1 MSLRAHPR
9 LLGVCAVFALAAAV
23 LVARAADLQ
32 ILSHPF
38 LAGRAAR
45 QQLRTVELPAH
56 RGMILDRNGQPLAI
70 STPVESVWVNP
81 RVVTGRGESLTPLAH
96 ALKVD
101 PRKLTR
107 NVHHHRKRQFLYVAR
122 GLPPA
127 KARAVMALGLKG
139 VHTKREY
146 RRYYPAGPV
155 AGQVVG
161 FTNVDD
167 HGQYGL
173 ELEYGHWLR
182 GTPGS
187 MRVVTS
193 ARGRPVEDD
202 EVTQHPRPGR
212 DLKTSLDMRLQYL
225 AYEALAQTVNKQD
238 ATSGSIVVLDV
249 RTGGILAMANQ
260 PAYNPNVRS
269 DLKAS
274 LYRNRAVTDLFEP
287 GSSFKPFI
295 IAAALSSG
303 HWHPDSTVATGNGT
317 WTVGGYTIHDDEALG
332 TITLTRLL
340 QKSSNVGAAKV
351 ALSLPSNYLYR
362 ILSGFGFGSPATGGF
377 PGAAD
382 GRMPFYGRWRPVEQA
397 AISRGYGVSV
407 TALELAQGYL
417 AIADGGIARPVSF
430 VKRDAAPSGVRVVSG
445 HVASQLRQMLTTVVS
460 DDGTGYLAQIP
471 NYQVAGKTGT
481 ARLYRNGKYSD
492 DLYNSVFAGMAPA
505 SKPRLVAVVVVRG
518 ASHGR
523 YFGGLVAAPVFR
535 KVMSGALRLLDVAPD
550 AGTVVATV
558 SGPGRGGST

>member
-1 MSLRAHPR
+1 MKVPSSVRIL
-9 LLGVCAVFALAAAV
+9 AVGAAFAVAAVV

-32 ILSHPF
+32 ILRHPF
-38 LAGRAAR
+38 LAGQAAR
-45 QQLRTVELPAH
+45 QQLRTIELPAH

-70 STPVESVWVNP
+70 STPVDAVWVNP
-81 RVVTGRGESLTPLAH
+81 RVVAGQGESLTPLAK
-96 ALKVD
+96 ALGLD
-101 PRKLTR
+101 PVRVARRIRR
-107 NVHHHRKRQFLYVAR
+107 NAGRQFLYLAR

-127 KARAVMALGLKG
+127 KGRRILALGLDG

-155 AGQVVG
+155 AAQVVG

-167 HGQYGL
+167 RGQYGL
-173 ELEYGHWLR
+173 ELEYDHWLD
-182 GTPGS
+182 GKPGA

-202 EVTQHPRPGR
+202 EVIAEPQPGH
-212 DLKTSLDMRLQYL
+212 DLVTSIDMRIQYL
-225 AYEALAQTVNKQD
+225 AYEALARAVASQD
-238 ATSGSIVVLDV
+238 ATSGSIVVLDAH
-249 RTGGILAMANQ
+249 TGEVLAMANQ
-260 PAYNPNVRS
+260 PSYNPNLRS

-287 GSSFKPFI
+287 GSAFKPFI
-295 IAAALSSG
+295 IAAALMSG
-303 HWHPDSTVATGNGT
+303 RWQPDSTVATGNGT
-317 WTVGGYTIHDDEALG
+317 LTVGGYTIHDDTALG
-332 TITLTRLL
+332 TITLTQLL

-351 ALSLPSNYLYR
+351 ALSLPSDYLYR
-362 ILSGFGFGSPATGGF
+362 VLAGFGFGGPAAGGF
-377 PGAAD
+377 PGATD
-382 GRMPFYGRWRPVEQA
+382 GQMPFYGRWHPVEQA

-417 AIADGGIARPVSF
+417 AIADGGVAKPVSF
-430 VKRDAAPSGVRVVSG
+430 LKGDDSASGVRVIPQP
-445 HVASQLRQMLTTVVS
+445 VAAELRRMLTTVVS

-481 ARLYRNGKYSD
+481 ARLYKNGGYSD

-505 SKPRLVAVVVVRG
+505 LNPRLVAVVMVRG
-518 ASHGR
+518 ASHGH

-535 KVMSGALRLLDVAPD
+535 QVMAGALRLLDVAPD
-550 AGTVVATV
+550 SGTVLARV
-558 SGPGRGGST
+558 SPAGGGGAS